1 MRGKFIT
8 FEGPD
13 GTGKT
18 TQIKLAAET
27 LRDMGYEVLES
38 MEPGGTKLAEK
49 VRDIVLDP
57 KLPLNN
63 ITEILLYLAARS
75 EHTEKI
81 LAPALDAGK
90 MVLCDRFGD
99 STLVYQGLARGL
111 ENAQLDFLKEI
122 NDFASCSLQPDL
134 TLVLDGSPEVFL
146 SRRTARGVKDRYEN
160 RGLAFQ
166 EKIREGFLTIAAS
179 DGNRIKV
186 IDAEK
191 GLDTVHAAIME
202 ECLKLLKERE

>member
-1 MRGKFIT
+1 MKGKFIT

-18 TQIKLAAET
+18 TQIKLAAKA
-27 LRDMGYEVLES
+27 LRDMGYEVIES
-38 MEPGGTKLAEK
+38 REPGGTKLAEK

-81 LAPALDAGK
+81 LKPALDAGK
-90 MVLCDRFGD
+90 IVLCDRFGD

-111 ENAQLDFLKEI
+111 DAEQLDFLTKM
-122 NDFASCSLQPDL
+122 NDFASCSVRPDL
-134 TLVLDGSPEVFL
+134 TLLLDGSPEVL
-146 SRRTARGVKDRYEN
+146 LTRRTVRGVKDRYEN
-160 RGLAFQ
+160 KGLAFQ
-166 EKIREGFLTIAAS
+166 KKIREGFLALAGK
-179 DGNRIKV
+179 DKKRIKV

-191 GLDTVHAAIME
+191 DLDTVHAAVME
-202 ECLKLLKERE
+202 ECLSILKERE